1 MNGALT
7 DEVVHP
13 VAHHVGGLGGA
24 VEAEV
29 LGHRLLLLGGLT
41 HLLHSEE
48 KGKSQVCVLQCH
60 VELNTVNTYS
70 SAATHLLLLLPLHV
84 I

>member
-1 MNGALT
+1 MLT

-29 LGHRLLLLGGLT
+29 LGHRLLLLGGLA
-41 HLLHSEE
+41 HLLKHTHT
-48 KGKSQVCVLQCH
+48 CTH
-60 VELNTVNTYS
+60 THTVTQSVPYLPYS
-70 SAATHLLLLLPLHV
+70 TLEV
-84 I
+84 TQ